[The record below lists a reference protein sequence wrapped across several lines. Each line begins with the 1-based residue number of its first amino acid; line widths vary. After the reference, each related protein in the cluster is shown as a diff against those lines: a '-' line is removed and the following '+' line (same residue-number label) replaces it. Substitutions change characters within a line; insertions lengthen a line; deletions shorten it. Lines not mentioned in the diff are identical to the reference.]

1 MYSKKEDQTIIKNY
15 FKEAEMLRV
24 MRKDQRSIDL
34 ALPLMNPTLHTLD
47 LEVTHW
53 AQPSNHK
60 DSIG

>member
-47 LEVTHW
+47 LEVTH
-53 AQPSNHK
+53 
-60 DSIG
+60 